1 MIICGWLV
9 LNNGKSGNH
18 TERKKKK
25 QLKKANQQD
34 KLMENYSFTCH

>member
-1 MIICGWLV
+1 MIICGGLV
-9 LNNGKSGNH
+9 LNNGKGGKPYW
-18 TERKKKK
+18 KKEKK